1 MILAHTQIVGIEAY
15 LAGVLVGQVE
25 GVAGELQTAG
35 LLALDKVG
43 VVGAYIQEIIP
54 SALMSPIK
62 IKVFSSSHAR
72 SLSPKIPPSR
82 PIRRVELGGKIK
94 TFWRKL
100 TDDLPDQV
108 RRNVAGRHLECV
120 VWRLRNC

>member
-1 MILAHTQIVGIEAY
+1 MILAHSQSVGIEAY

-62 IKVFSSSHAR
+62 TKVFSSSHAR
-72 SLSPKIPPSR
+72 SLAQNSSKSSNSSSR
-82 PIRRVELGGKIK
+82 
-94 TFWRKL
+94 
-100 TDDLPDQV
+100 
-108 RRNVAGRHLECV
+108 AGRK
-120 VWRLRNC
+120 N